1 MAVGERYTPSSGLRT
16 TIPHTTKRRKT
27 MNLDKLSEKLHLTF
41 AIGQRIRV
49 KIMGLHH
56 SRATGEITKV
66 KWDGL
71 VSTVTVTFNEI
82 DIKRGK

>member
-1 MAVGERYTPSSGLRT
+1 
-16 TIPHTTKRRKT
+16 

-41 AIGQRIRV
+41 SVGQRIKV
-49 KIMGLHH
+49 KIAGLHH

-71 VSTVTVTFNEI
+71 VPTVTVTFNEI
-82 DIKRGK
+82 DIARVKRSRGDAS